1 MALIA
6 VNTLQ
11 RENHELEHV
20 VWSQTRAPHTPDT
33 RQYQSMRRKSMF
45 RVVDRS
51 PAMSCIRHAANH
63 DRSHSESFSA
73 DLEEQGC
80 ANVTANDHA
89 TAPRCHGPLSRR
101 AVSQKATE
109 ATEIWGIGSKASQ
122 SQNSQLPA
130 ATGEFEAL

>member
-1 MALIA
+1 MVLIA

-20 VWSQTRAPHTPDT
+20 VGSQARAPHTPDT
-33 RQYQSMRRKSMF
+33 HQYKSKRRKSMF

-51 PAMSCIRHAANH
+51 PAMSCIRHAAAH
-63 DRSHSESFSA
+63 DRFHSESFSA
-73 DLEEQGC
+73 DLRRTRLRKRDR
-80 ANVTANDHA
+80 NRPS

-101 AVSQKATE
+101 AASQKATE

-122 SQNSQLPA
+122 SQNSQIQP

>member
-1 MALIA
+1 VLIA

-11 RENHELEHV
+11 RENHELEYV
-20 VWSQTRAPHTPDT
+20 VGSQARAPHTPDT
-33 RQYQSMRRKSMF
+33 HQYKSKRRKSMF

-51 PAMSCIRHAANH
+51 PAMSCIRHAVDH

-80 ANVTANDHA
+80 TNVTEIDHA
-89 TAPRCHGPLSRR
+89 TAPRCHGPISRR
-101 AVSQKATE
+101 AASQKATE

-122 SQNSQLPA
+122 SQNSQIQA